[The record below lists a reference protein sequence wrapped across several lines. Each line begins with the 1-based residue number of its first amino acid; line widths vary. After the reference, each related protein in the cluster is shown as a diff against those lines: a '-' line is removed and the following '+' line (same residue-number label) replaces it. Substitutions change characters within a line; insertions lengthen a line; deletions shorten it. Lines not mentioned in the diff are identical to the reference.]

1 MSSFGIDVENSVFG
15 VTILNQDVFLS
26 DAGTT
31 NDGVYYSKIFQKPNN
46 HSWYQ
51 VNWLDN
57 QDKFIV
63 DINKNTLNKFI
74 VEFRI
79 RVGND
84 LPWDYANDR
93 RYTLNEINSYIVAN
107 NPEMTDALLYRMT
120 VGRSITSVNDTT
132 NIAPPNVMVFNA
144 GSALSYTRLYGN
156 SDPAWSYWSL
166 PILNSPS
173 YVPYNQDF
181 NFLQMRI
188 TLKNLDPL
196 IDPTTNAEHFS
207 EVYKTTIS
215 SILRKT

>member
-1 MSSFGIDVENSVFG
+1 
-15 VTILNQDVFLS
+15 
-26 DAGTT
+26 
-31 NDGVYYSKIFQKPNN
+31 
-46 HSWYQ
+46 
-51 VNWLDN
+51 
-57 QDKFIV
+57 
-63 DINKNTLNKFI
+63 
-74 VEFRI
+74 
-79 RVGND
+79 
-84 LPWDYANDR
+84 
-93 RYTLNEINSYIVAN
+93 
-107 NPEMTDALLYRMT
+107 MTDALLYRMT

-144 GSALSYTRLYGN
+144 GSALSYTRLHGDL
-156 SDPAWSYWSL
+156 DPAWSYWSL